1 MAVSEKWAGDDPR
14 GTGQAFFDDILD
26 FVRSEEE
33 ILEDGMSDFEC
44 EDEYDENLLV
54 WWNKYL
60 ISISNALS
68 YITDSHV

>member
-1 MAVSEKWAGDDPR
+1 M
-14 GTGQAFFDDILD
+14 
-26 FVRSEEE
+26 RSEEE